1 MEPQGTRAGTGEED
15 FGGGM
20 SRRGN
25 IITLTVTALILGG
38 IFYFVKYD
46 KTNPLSLIEF
56 NSNQYQNDYIA
67 NLMRKAQAGDPQA
80 MLDLATAYEK
90 GKLVPRNDEQV
101 KLWRK
106 TAIEALEKKAEG
118 GDVQAMFF
126 LGLSYRN
133 GKIVGQSDE
142 IAFDWF
148 KKGAESGHAP
158 SQYNLGATYLY
169 GLGTEKNVSDG
180 VHWLEKAAEQ
190 QMIKAY
196 NHLCDYHYSPRL
208 HPENLDKAA
217 KYCLAGA
224 KLESQSSSARTIGQM
239 YLKGQG
245 VPLNKTEAAKWLMP
259 FVDKDTIAQYALAT
273 LYETGEGVE
282 KDVSKALELYEKAA
296 RKRYFPSFLPL
307 ARLYEKSDRLDDYF
321 IAGDLLKRTTFNR
334 ENIEAHE
341 YLQTLSDRCSYLRM
355 MDMAEKNRVA
365 PCIIAAVA
373 NDAHAQFFVGY
384 LYYTGKT
391 LKQNNAVALEW
402 FKFSAQQGN
411 ILGQTML
418 SQIYYE
424 RNSSQIDLME
434 AYAWSTLAHA
444 QEPDNAW
451 EETALKSNQQLVLD
465 ILEEKLNAN
474 QKQQALERAEEYR
487 KKYEKKETPP

>member
-1 MEPQGTRAGTGEED
+1 
-15 FGGGM
+15 M
-20 SRRGN
+20 SKRRN
-25 IITLTVTALILGG
+25 ILTLGSTALILGG
-38 IFYFVKYD
+38 IFYFVAYV
-46 KTNPLSLIEF
+46 KTDPLSLLQF
-56 NSNQYQNDYIA
+56 SSKQYQNTFIA
-67 NLMRKAQAGDPQA
+67 NLTKKAEAGEPQA
-80 MLDLATAYEK
+80 MLDLALAYEK
-90 GKLVPRNDEQV
+90 GKLVSKDDERV

-106 TAIEALEKKAEG
+106 NAIEALEKKVEG

-307 ARLYEKSDRLDDYF
+307 ARIYEKSDRLENYF
-321 IAGDLLKRTTFNR
+321 FAGDLLKRVTFNPKNTEGR
-334 ENIEAHE
+334 E
-341 YLQTLSDRCSYLRM
+341 YLKSLSDRCASLRM
-355 MDMAEKNRVA
+355 MDMADKKRIA
-365 PCIIAAVA
+365 PCIIAALSE
-373 NDAHAQFFVGY
+373 NAHAQFFLGY
-384 LYYTGKT
+384 LYYSGNT
-391 LKQNNAVALEW
+391 LKQDKTEALKW
-402 FKFSAQQGN
+402 FQFSAEGGS

-418 SQIYYE
+418 AQLNLE
-424 RNSSQIDLME
+424 RKSSQFDLMD
-434 AYAWSTLAHA
+434 AYAWSNLAQA
-444 QEPDNAW
+444 QKPGSLW
-451 EETALKSNQQLVLD
+451 EETALKTNQQLVLK

-474 QKQQALERAEEYR
+474 QKQQALDRAEEYR